1 MDTKNVIAAIS
12 LSAAVIIL
20 YSLFFQPDPA
30 TIKKNLAEQNKIEN
44 NTDTPSLDKN
54 ENFSKLSR
62 TDALKENDRIQFE
75 NGSVVG
81 SISLKGAAIDDLT
94 FKEYNVELNKNEK
107 IILLNPRNV
116 EDGYLIESGF
126 VSTNKNI
133 DIPDA
138 STVWEITGNKRLTN
152 NNPIKLTWSNTQGI
166 TFEKH
171 ISLDDQFLFTVKE
184 KIINSSDKSYNF
196 YSYGQIIRNE
206 IPEIS
211 GFYILHE
218 GFLSVL
224 DDELIEEDYDDIQD
238 KKFTQ
243 IAQEG
248 FVAISDK
255 FWVTSVIPPK
265 GKEFKTTFDYKNK
278 FRANYISTKGIE
290 VKANSSIEEKIQII
304 VAAKRV
310 NVIDGYAENLDIN
323 KFDLAIDWGF
333 MYFITKPLF
342 FVLDYFFKLLGNYG
356 LAIIA
361 VTICIRLAF
370 FPLANFSFKSMGKM
384 KLLAPEMARLKE
396 LHKDDKMKLQQAM
409 MALYKK
415 EKVNPMSGCLPIL
428 VQIPVFF
435 ALYKVLFVT
444 IEMRHM
450 PFYGWIHDL
459 SDRDPTSLFNV
470 FGLIPW
476 DPPSFLL
483 IGAWPI
489 IMGITMWI
497 QQKLNPT
504 PPDPIQAKIFMF
516 FPSFFNCN
524 SCTISCRSCYLLEL
538 QQHLHNDTTIYC
550 SKKNDYQNNI
560 NVIVKR
566 RRINKYPTQRWP
578 NS

>member
-1 MDTKNVIAAIS
+1 MDTRNVIAAIS

-20 YSLFFQPDPA
+20 YSLFFQPDPV

-44 NTDTPSLDKN
+44 NEDTPSLDKN
-54 ENFSKLSR
+54 ENFAKLSR

-94 FKEYNVELNKNEK
+94 FKEYNVELNGSDK
-107 IILLNPRNV
+107 ITLLSPRNV

-138 STVWEITGNKRLTN
+138 STVWEVSGNKKLTN
-152 NNPIKLTWSNTQGI
+152 NNPVKLTWSNSQGI

-184 KIINSSDKSYNF
+184 KIINRSDKSYNF
-196 YSYGQIIRNE
+196 YSYGQIIRNKL
-206 IPEIS
+206 PEIS

-224 DDELIEEDYDDIQD
+224 DDQLIEEDYDDIQE

-290 VKANSSIEEKIQII
+290 VKANSSVEEKIQII

-310 NVIDGYAENLDIN
+310 NVIDGYAENLNIN

-470 FGLIPW
+470 FGLLPW

-489 IMGITMWI
+489 IMGITMFI

-516 FPSFFNCN
+516 FPVFLTVILAPFPAGLVIYWSF
-524 SCTISCRSCYLLEL
+524 
-538 QQHLHNDTTIYC
+538 
-550 SKKNDYQNNI
+550 NNI
-560 NVIVKR
+560 FTMIQQYIV
-566 RRINKYPTQRWP
+566 QRKMTIKTT
-578 NS
+578 

>member
-30 TIKKNLAEQNKIEN
+30 TIKQNLAEQNKIEN
-44 NTDTPSLDKN
+44 NEDTPSLDKN

-62 TDALKENDRIQFE
+62 ADALKENDRIQFE
-75 NGSVVG
+75 NESVVG

-94 FKEYNVELNKNEK
+94 FKEYNIELNRNEK
-107 IILLNPRNV
+107 ITLLSPRNV

-138 STVWEITGNKRLTN
+138 STVWEVSGNKKLTN
-152 NNPIKLTWSNTQGI
+152 NNPVKLTWSNTQGI

-206 IPEIS
+206 LPEIS

-224 DDELIEEDYDDIQD
+224 DDELIEEDYDDIQE

-278 FRANYISTKGIE
+278 FRANYISTKGVE

-470 FGLIPW
+470 FGLFPW

-489 IMGITMWI
+489 IMGITMFI

-516 FPSFFNCN
+516 FPVFLTVILAPFPAGLVIYWSF
-524 SCTISCRSCYLLEL
+524 
-538 QQHLHNDTTIYC
+538 
-550 SKKNDYQNNI
+550 NNI
-560 NVIVKR
+560 FTMIQQYIV
-566 RRINKYPTQRWP
+566 QRKMTIKTT
-578 NS
+578 

>member
-1 MDTKNVIAAIS
+1 MDTRNVIAAIS

-44 NTDTPSLDKN
+44 NEDTPSLDKN

-62 TDALKENDRIQFE
+62 ADALKENDRIQFE

-81 SISLKGAAIDDLT
+81 SISLKSAAIDDLT
-94 FKEYNVELNKNEK
+94 FKEYNIELNRNEK
-107 IILLNPRNV
+107 ITLLSPRNV

-138 STVWEITGNKRLTN
+138 STVWEVSGNNKLTN
-152 NNPIKLTWSNTQGI
+152 NNPVKLTWSNTQGI

-206 IPEIS
+206 LPEIS

-243 IAQEG
+243 IAQDG

-310 NVIDGYAENLDIN
+310 NVIDGYAENLNIN

-470 FGLIPW
+470 FGLLPW

-516 FPSFFNCN
+516 FPVFLTVILAPFPAGLVIYWSF
-524 SCTISCRSCYLLEL
+524 
-538 QQHLHNDTTIYC
+538 
-550 SKKNDYQNNI
+550 NNI
-560 NVIVKR
+560 FTMIQQYIV
-566 RRINKYPTQRWP
+566 QRKMTIKTT
-578 NS
+578 

>member
-1 MDTKNVIAAIS
+1 MDTRNVIAAIS

-30 TIKKNLAEQNKIEN
+30 TIKQNLAEQNKIEN

-62 TDALKENDRIQFE
+62 ADALKENDRIQFE

-94 FKEYNVELNKNEK
+94 FKEYNIELNRNEK
-107 IILLNPRNV
+107 ITLLSPRNV

-138 STVWEITGNKRLTN
+138 STIWEISGNKRLTN
-152 NNPIKLTWSNTQGI
+152 NNPVKLTWSNSQGI

-171 ISLDDQFLFTVKE
+171 ITLDDQFLFTVKE

-206 IPEIS
+206 LPEIS

-224 DDELIEEDYDDIQD
+224 DDELIEEDYDDIQE

-278 FRANYISTKGIE
+278 FRANYISTKGVE
-290 VKANSSIEEKIQII
+290 VRANSSIEEKIQII

-342 FVLDYFFKLLGNYG
+342 FVLD
-356 LAIIA
+356 
-361 VTICIRLAF
+361 
-370 FPLANFSFKSMGKM
+370 
-384 KLLAPEMARLKE
+384 
-396 LHKDDKMKLQQAM
+396 
-409 MALYKK
+409 
-415 EKVNPMSGCLPIL
+415 
-428 VQIPVFF
+428 
-435 ALYKVLFVT
+435 
-444 IEMRHM
+444 
-450 PFYGWIHDL
+450 
-459 SDRDPTSLFNV
+459 
-470 FGLIPW
+470 
-476 DPPSFLL
+476 
-483 IGAWPI
+483 
-489 IMGITMWI
+489 
-497 QQKLNPT
+497 
-504 PPDPIQAKIFMF
+504 
-516 FPSFFNCN
+516 
-524 SCTISCRSCYLLEL
+524 
-538 QQHLHNDTTIYC
+538 
-550 SKKNDYQNNI
+550 
-560 NVIVKR
+560 
-566 RRINKYPTQRWP
+566 
-578 NS
+578 

>member
-1 MDTKNVIAAIS
+1 MDTRNVIAAIS

-44 NTDTPSLDKN
+44 NEDTPSLDKN

-62 TDALKENDRIQFE
+62 ADALKENDRIQFE

-94 FKEYNVELNKNEK
+94 FKEYNIELNRNEK
-107 IILLNPRNV
+107 ITLLSPRNV

-138 STVWEITGNKRLTN
+138 STVWEVSGNNKLTN
-152 NNPIKLTWSNTQGI
+152 NNPVKLTWSNTQGI

-206 IPEIS
+206 LPEIS

-243 IAQEG
+243 IAQDG

-310 NVIDGYAENLDIN
+310 NVIDGYAENLNIN

-516 FPSFFNCN
+516 FPVFLTVILAPFPAGLVIYWSF
-524 SCTISCRSCYLLEL
+524 
-538 QQHLHNDTTIYC
+538 
-550 SKKNDYQNNI
+550 NNI
-560 NVIVKR
+560 FTMIQQYIV
-566 RRINKYPTQRWP
+566 QRKMTIKTT
-578 NS
+578 

>member
-1 MDTKNVIAAIS
+1 MESKNVIAAIS

-20 YSLFFQPDPA
+20 YSLFFQPDPEVV
-30 TIKKNLAEQNKIEN
+30 KQNLAKQKKIESS
-44 NTDTPSLDKN
+44 TDTPSLDKN
-54 ENFSKLSR
+54 ENFTKLSR
-62 TDALKENDRIQFE
+62 SDALKKHDRIQFE
-75 NGSVVG
+75 NNSVVG

-94 FKEYNVELNKNEK
+94 FKEYKVKLNGDNKVT
-107 IILLNPRNV
+107 LLSPRNV

-133 DIPDA
+133 DLPDA
-138 STVWEITGNKRLTN
+138 STVWKVLGNKRLTN
-152 NNPIKLTWSNTQGI
+152 NNPVKLTWGNSQGI

-171 ISLDDQFLFTVKE
+171 ISLDDQFLFTIKE
-184 KIINSSDKSYNF
+184 KIINKSDKSYNF
-196 YSYGQIIRNE
+196 YSYGQIIRNKL
-206 IPEIS
+206 PEIS

-224 DDELIEEDYDDIQD
+224 DDQLIEEDYDDIQE
-238 KKFTQ
+238 KKFSQT
-243 IAQEG
+243 AQEG

-255 FWVTSVIPPK
+255 FWVTSIIPPK
-265 GKEFKTTFDYKNK
+265 GKEFKITFDYKNK
-278 FRANYISTKGIE
+278 FRANYISTKGIA
-290 VKANSSIEEKIQII
+290 VNANNTIEEKIQII

-310 NVIDGYAENLDIN
+310 NVIDGYAENLNIN

-342 FVLDYFFKLLGNYG
+342 YVLDYFFKLLGNYG

-361 VTICIRLAF
+361 VTVCIRLAF

-396 LHKDDKMKLQQAM
+396 IHKDDKMKLQQSM

-489 IMGITMWI
+489 IMGITMFI

-516 FPSFFNCN
+516 FPIFLTVILAPFPAGLVIYWSF
-524 SCTISCRSCYLLEL
+524 
-538 QQHLHNDTTIYC
+538 
-550 SKKNDYQNNI
+550 NNI
-560 NVIVKR
+560 FTMIQQYIV
-566 RRINKYPTQRWP
+566 QRKMTIKTT
-578 NS
+578 

>member
-30 TIKKNLAEQNKIEN
+30 TIKQNLAEQNKIEN
-44 NTDTPSLDKN
+44 NKDTPSLDKN
-54 ENFSKLSR
+54 EDFSKLSR
-62 TDALKENDRIQFE
+62 ADALKENDRIQFE
-75 NGSVVG
+75 NESVVG

-94 FKEYNVELNKNEK
+94 FKEYNIELNRNEK
-107 IILLNPRNV
+107 ITLLSPRNV

-138 STVWEITGNKRLTN
+138 STVWEVSGNKRLTN
-152 NNPIKLTWSNTQGI
+152 NNPVKLTWSNAQGI

-206 IPEIS
+206 LPEIS

-224 DDELIEEDYDDIQD
+224 DDQLIEEDYDDIQE

-470 FGLIPW
+470 FGLLPW

-489 IMGITMWI
+489 IMGITMFI

-516 FPSFFNCN
+516 FPVFLTVILAPFPAGLVIYWSF
-524 SCTISCRSCYLLEL
+524 
-538 QQHLHNDTTIYC
+538 
-550 SKKNDYQNNI
+550 NNI
-560 NVIVKR
+560 FTMIQQYIVQSKMT
-566 RRINKYPTQRWP
+566 IKTT
-578 NS
+578 

>member
-12 LSAAVIIL
+12 LSAAVIVL
-20 YSLFFQPDPA
+20 YSLFFQPDPTA
-30 TIKKNLAEQNKIEN
+30 IKQNQAEQNKIEN
-44 NTDTPSLDKN
+44 NEDTPSLDKN

-81 SISLKGAAIDDLT
+81 SISLKGATIDDLT
-94 FKEYNVELNKNEK
+94 FKEYNIELDGNDK
-107 IILLNPRNV
+107 ITLLSPRNV

-138 STVWEITGNKRLTN
+138 STIWEVSGNKKLTN
-152 NNPIKLTWSNTQGI
+152 NNPIKLTWNNSQGI
-166 TFEKH
+166 TFEKY
-171 ISLDDQFLFTVKE
+171 ISLDDQFLFTVTE

-196 YSYGQIIRNE
+196 YSYGQIIRNKL
-206 IPEIS
+206 PEIS

-224 DDELIEEDYDDIQD
+224 DDQLIEEDYDDIQE

-342 FVLDYFFKLLGNYG
+342 FLLDYFFKLLGNYG

-361 VTICIRLAF
+361 VTVCIRLAF

-450 PFYGWIHDL
+450 PFYGWINDL

-470 FGLIPW
+470 FGLLPW

-516 FPSFFNCN
+516 FPVFLTVILAPFPAGLVIYWSF
-524 SCTISCRSCYLLEL
+524 
-538 QQHLHNDTTIYC
+538 
-550 SKKNDYQNNI
+550 NNI
-560 NVIVKR
+560 FTMIQQYIV
-566 RRINKYPTQRWP
+566 QRKMTIKTT
-578 NS
+578 

>member
-1 MDTKNVIAAIS
+1 MDTRNVIAAIS

-30 TIKKNLAEQNKIEN
+30 TIKQNLAEQNKIEN

-62 TDALKENDRIQFE
+62 ADALKENDRIQFE

-107 IILLNPRNV
+107 ITLLSPRNV

-138 STVWEITGNKRLTN
+138 STVWEVSGNNKLTN
-152 NNPIKLTWSNTQGI
+152 NNPVKLTWSNTQGI

-206 IPEIS
+206 LPEIS

-243 IAQEG
+243 IAQDG

-310 NVIDGYAENLDIN
+310 NVIDGYAENLNIN

-361 VTICIRLAF
+361 VTVCIRLAF

-516 FPSFFNCN
+516 FPVFLTVILAPFPAGLVIYWSF
-524 SCTISCRSCYLLEL
+524 
-538 QQHLHNDTTIYC
+538 
-550 SKKNDYQNNI
+550 NNI
-560 NVIVKR
+560 FTMIQQYIV
-566 RRINKYPTQRWP
+566 QRKMTIKTT
-578 NS
+578 

>member
-1 MDTKNVIAAIS
+1 MDSKNVIAAIS

-20 YSLFFQPDPA
+20 YSLFFQPDPEIA
-30 TIKKNLAEQNKIEN
+30 RQNIAEQKKIES

-54 ENFSKLSR
+54 ENFTKLSR
-62 TDALKENDRIQFE
+62 KDALKENNRIQFE
-75 NGSVVG
+75 NDSVVG

-94 FKEYNVELNKNEK
+94 FKEYDIELNGGDKVT
-107 IILLNPRNV
+107 LLSPRNV
-116 EDGYLIESGF
+116 DDGYLIESGF
-126 VSTNKNI
+126 VTTNKNI

-138 STVWEITGNKRLTN
+138 STIWKISGNKKLTN
-152 NNPIKLTWSNTQGI
+152 NNPVKLTWNNSQGI
-166 TFEKH
+166 TFEKY
-171 ISLDDQFLFTVKE
+171 ITLDNQFLFTIKE
-184 KIINSSDKSYNF
+184 KIINSSNKSYNF
-196 YSYGQIIRNE
+196 YSYGQIIRNKL
-206 IPEIS
+206 PEIS

-224 DDELIEEDYDDIQD
+224 DDQLIEEDYDDIQE

-243 IAQEG
+243 IAKEG

-290 VKANSSIEEKIQII
+290 VSANSSIEEEIKII

-310 NVIDGYAENLDIN
+310 NVIDGYAENLKIN

-342 FVLDYFFKLLGNYG
+342 FALDYFFRLLGNYG

-450 PFYGWIHDL
+450 PFYGWVQDL
-459 SDRDPTSLFNV
+459 SDRDPTSIFNI

-489 IMGITMWI
+489 IMGITMFI

-516 FPSFFNCN
+516 FPIFLTVILAPFPAGLVIYWSF
-524 SCTISCRSCYLLEL
+524 
-538 QQHLHNDTTIYC
+538 
-550 SKKNDYQNNI
+550 NNI
-560 NVIVKR
+560 FTMIQQYTV
-566 RRINKYPTQRWP
+566 QRKMTIKTT
-578 NS
+578 